1 MCICV
6 LLCVHV
12 ICLHF
17 CVCICLC
24 VCVHATVLL
33 CLCCCVY
40 YGCVCICVLGVC
52 FSVCVCVHARAC
64 LLHSGDW
71 RTEVVTQE
79 KTAYGQG
86 MNKGGPAQ
94 GPCPLGQKLHA
105 GPSLQCGVCTAR
117 APFLPPGHRPS
128 LLASLRPGSVSIS
141 LGRCWP
147 LSPPLHTA
155 TGCHCQG
162 CTAQPQGA
170 SPPPPYQFYVNSVS
184 RPVICT
190 AWPLQISHACPHP
203 RLTSSLNDS
212 DRRPTLQARQV

>member
-105 GPSLQCGVCTAR
+105 GSVSPVWGVHSLGSFPAPWPPPLPAGLTEARVCVHLTGSMLAAFSSPAHSHRLPLPGLHCTASR
-117 APFLPPGHRPS
+117 GVPP
-128 LLASLRPGSVSIS
+128 
-141 LGRCWP
+141 
-147 LSPPLHTA
+147 SP
-155 TGCHCQG
+155 
-162 CTAQPQGA
+162 
-170 SPPPPYQFYVNSVS
+170 V
-184 RPVICT
+184 PVLCE
-190 AWPLQISHACPHP
+190 
-203 RLTSSLNDS
+203 
-212 DRRPTLQARQV
+212 